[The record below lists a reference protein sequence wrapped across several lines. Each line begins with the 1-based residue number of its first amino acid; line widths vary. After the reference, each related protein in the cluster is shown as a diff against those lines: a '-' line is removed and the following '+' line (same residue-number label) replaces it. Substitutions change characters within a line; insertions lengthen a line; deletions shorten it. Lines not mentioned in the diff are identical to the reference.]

1 MDPSRRS
8 FLRALAV
15 LGLAGC
21 TPSRPV
27 DDPAAAPAPTAPPV
41 SPPPTTPPAP
51 TPTPRPTPEPTPT
64 PEPAA
69 EPAVRTVIGRDLLAL
84 PAPAPGGEPHTVTG
98 LMLHHTAAPTV
109 PAARA
114 PDRFRAHTDGH
125 RDAGFVDVAYH
136 WGVDVD
142 GNVYELRDPAIA
154 GETFTDYDPAGW
166 FLVVCEGN
174 FEESAPTPQMLDAVA
189 DVFAAGAERHGVA
202 PATLLGHRDV
212 AATACP
218 GDHLQAAID
227 ELVTLVEARLA
238 AGGVRL
244 EVTHDPSAL
253 AAIEG

>member
-1 MDPSRRS
+1 MDPTRRT
-8 FLRALAV
+8 FLHALAV

-21 TPSRPV
+21 TPSRRT
-27 DDPAAAPAPTAPPV
+27 DDPTVAPTPSVPRSSSSPAAPAPTPSA
-41 SPPPTTPPAP
+41 PPAP
-51 TPTPRPTPEPTPT
+51 EPVPSPAPT
-64 PEPAA
+64 A
-69 EPAVRTVIGRDLLAL
+69 EPVPRTVIGRDLLGL
-84 PAPAPGGEPHTVTG
+84 PAPAPGGEPHTITG

-109 PAARA
+109 PAAQA
-114 PDRFRAHTDGH
+114 PGRFRAHAAGH

-174 FEESAPTPQMLDAVA
+174 FEESAPTPELLAAVA

-202 PATLLGHRDV
+202 PSTLLGHRDLV
-212 AATACP
+212 ATACP
-218 GDHLQAAID
+218 GDHLHAAIGA
-227 ELVTLVEARLA
+227 LVTMVEERLA

-244 EVTHDPSAL
+244 EVTDDPAAL